1 MDGPPRW
8 PRSNLQKRN
17 PRCVGMRARIPEE
30 EYCRFSLPDCV
41 LRSAIIASQCWR
53 VQHSV
58 LKKRKKRVNAVTGCF
73 PTRSAPVLHL
83 CHYQQARR
91 ASRCGKGRRTCT
103 EQGPDVTLF
112 GVIFLPFP
120 VCYGYIFD
128 IRRIDGMDMDMIRDA
143 QPRRTSGESALLIRI
158 DPLAPSSH
166 NRRAC
171 AGMAILSRL
180 SIVAAPC
187 CPGAAR
193 KRRRVS

>member
-1 MDGPPRW
+1 LAAIELTEKKSQVCWDARENPKRGILSLLPARLRTTERDHSERMLASPAFSPQEKKKTRERGERLFSNPICTYSPP
-8 PRSNLQKRN
+8 
-17 PRCVGMRARIPEE
+17 I
-30 EYCRFSLPDCV
+30 
-41 LRSAIIASQCWR
+41 
-53 VQHSV
+53 
-58 LKKRKKRVNAVTGCF
+58 
-73 PTRSAPVLHL
+73 LHL
-83 CHYQQARR
+83 CQDQARR

-103 EQGPDVTLF
+103 EQGPDVTVF

-128 IRRIDGMDMDMIRDA
+128 IRRINGIDMDMIRDA
-143 QPRRTSGESALLIRI
+143 QPRRTRGESALLIRI

-193 KRRRVS
+193 QRRRVS

>member
-1 MDGPPRW
+1 LAAIELTEKKSQVCWDAGE
-8 PRSNLQKRN
+8 N
-17 PRCVGMRARIPEE
+17 PRRGILSLLPARLRITERDHSEPMLASPA
-30 EYCRFSLPDCV
+30 FSP
-41 LRSAIIASQCWR
+41 QE
-53 VQHSV
+53 
-58 LKKRKKRVNAVTGCF
+58 KKKKRVNAVTGCF